1 MSAFQRPYNFALAA
15 LAVLAGALSS
25 CGGGG
30 GSGGGNPAT
39 GALRLV
45 SISVTE
51 GATWEL
57 NRSVRLEFSRAVD
70 PAVLGS
76 SSVRI
81 TAADGLPAAGQYLL
95 EEPDVLVF
103 EPACPLDLSLD
114 GFGFRRGV
122 DYVLVVEDQDD
133 AAPVLAAD
141 GAELLEGASIA
152 FTAADGTDAADVL
165 WDPIVGAPSPIVRP
179 IGSQLVDS
187 SRVVIGEQGVEEYF
201 EFVPSTGAAV
211 PIDDLPLNLP
221 STFASQVCVALLFDQ
236 PIDPSPANLARLGL
250 ERQLP
255 SGTWQSIAVDR
266 VPVSNLCSEGVRV
279 DLKPTFVLPADTLVR
294 VVVDAGFEDIIGD
307 ASTVRRDGFALM
319 RTGPYSA
326 GYTFDLFENFDQD
339 PGQTS
344 ALVDATTGELVQPAK
359 WENGRLSAVAGFAGS
374 GGPGGNFD
382 LFVKPGQILELDT
395 DGDVVMGGP
404 NGATNVPNTLVNG
417 VLEVRNLTV
426 ELGGT
431 LRARGSH
438 PLFVRATQN
447 IRVFG
452 RIDVSGAN
460 GSVPTPLTDVSTL
473 GGRGGPAGGR
483 GGVPV
488 PIQGSAAMR
497 GGNGEAPP
505 GIVGQGGFG
514 GETAYGPQ
522 SVSWMF
528 GGGGGGGCLA
538 IGAAG
543 VAVPLP
549 SAGAGH
555 PLVFGAESKALKP
568 KAGALGL
575 TPFDDGDVTNDF
587 CGIRRLTT
595 NNTLVV
601 GELEHVS
608 GGCGGGAG
616 GDSVIGAVY
625 PNPIAP
631 ANEYRGGT
639 GGGGGGALVLSA
651 REDVVFGSNGRIFA
665 NGGAGSK
672 GQAFSLN
679 LALGGGGG
687 GGSGGWIVIE
697 AGDQVDMRLLGFEA
711 LEARGGLGAN
721 GGGSDPTIGRGSDG
735 GPGVIQI
742 HVQEVEADLLLPF
755 GASLATR
762 TEPNGWVLVP
772 RESNTSR
779 ALSAWIP
786 LPVGPTEANGLVDLV
801 FGGVDLATGRPI
813 DSNGDGQLDDLPAVL
828 GPTLVGNGPS
838 LPFVAADGYTLVVS
852 GAPLVGTPNGRLLDQ
867 PELLVGYV
875 IVLKSLDGTK
885 ERHHTVE
892 AAVYEPAPK
901 RLRLTASTSEG
912 SIEDSVEQ
920 LGDWVNYSLHPRHL
934 LVVSGSKRDWLDPRN
949 EITVRFQ
956 LANADASLAPDVA
969 NAGPWTT
976 NLDGQSL
983 TNRKFVRFEV
993 LFRVSPEVVALD
1005 NVELLP
1011 ALEFL
1016 RIYAVR

>member
-1 MSAFQRPYNFALAA
+1 MSALQRPYNFALGAVA
-15 LAVLAGALSS
+15 LLAGVLSS

-39 GALRLV
+39 GAFRLV
-45 SISVTE
+45 SVSVSE

-76 SSVRI
+76 QSVRI
-81 TAADGLPAAGQYLL
+81 TAADGLPAVGQFLL
-95 EEPDVLVF
+95 EEPAVLVF

-114 GFGFRRGV
+114 DFGFRRGV
-122 DYVLVVEDQDD
+122 DYVLVVEDKDD
-133 AAPVLAAD
+133 TAPVLAAD

-152 FTAADGTDAADVL
+152 FTAADGSDAADVL

-187 SRVVIGEQGVEEYF
+187 SRVVVGDQGVEEYF

-211 PIDDLPLNLP
+211 PVDDLPLNQP
-221 STFASQVCVALLFDQ
+221 STFGSQVCVALLFDQ

-255 SGTWQSIAVDR
+255 SGTWQTLAVDR

-279 DLKPTFVLPADTLVR
+279 DLKPMFVLPADTLVR
-294 VVVDAGFEDIIGD
+294 VVVDVGFEDIIGD

-319 RTGPYSA
+319 RTGAYPA
-326 GYTFDLFENFDQD
+326 GYTFDLFESFDQD
-339 PGQTS
+339 PGVTS
-344 ALVDATTGELVQPAK
+344 ALVDPVTGELVQPAK
-359 WENGRLSAVAGFAGS
+359 WENGRLSAVAGFAGT
-374 GGPGGNFD
+374 GGPGGTFD
-382 LFVKPGQILELDT
+382 LFVKPGQIIEVDT
-395 DGDVVMGGP
+395 DGGVVMGGP
-404 NGATNVPNTLVNG
+404 NGASNVPNTVVNG
-417 VLEVRNLTV
+417 VLEVRNLVV

-431 LRARGSH
+431 LRAKGSH
-438 PLFVRATQN
+438 PLVVRATED
-447 IRVFG
+447 IRVLG

-460 GSVPTPLTDVSTL
+460 GIVPTPQADLSTL
-473 GGRGGPAGGR
+473 GGRGGPAAGR

-505 GIVGQGGFG
+505 GMVGQGGFG

-538 IGAAG
+538 VGAAG
-543 VAVPLP
+543 VGVPLP
-549 SAGAGH
+549 SANAGH

-568 KAGALGL
+568 KAGGLGL
-575 TPFDDGDVTNDF
+575 TPFDDGDLANDF

-595 NNTLVV
+595 GELVV
-601 GELEHVS
+601 GELANVS

-631 ANEYRGGT
+631 TNEYRGGT

-697 AGDQVDMRLLGFEA
+697 AGGAVDMRLLGFEA
-711 LEARGGLGAN
+711 IEARGGLGAN

-735 GPGVIQI
+735 GPGVVQI
-742 HVQEVEADLLLPF
+742 HVQDAANDLLLPF
-755 GASLATR
+755 GASLASR

-772 RESNTSR
+772 RESNSSR
-779 ALSAWIP
+779 ALSEWIP

-801 FGGVDLATGRPI
+801 FAGIDTATGRPV
-813 DSNGDGQLDDLPAVL
+813 DTNGDGQLDDLPAVL
-828 GPTLVGNGPS
+828 GPTLVGTGPS

-852 GAPLVGTPNGRLLDQ
+852 GAPLVGTPQGRYLDQ
-867 PELLVGYV
+867 PELLVGFV
-875 IVLKSLDGTK
+875 IVLKGINGT
-885 ERHHTVE
+885 ETRRHTVE
-892 AAVYEPAPK
+892 TAVYEPGPK

-912 SIEDSVEQ
+912 SIEDSVDH
-920 LGDWVNYSLHPRHL
+920 LGDWVEYTLHPRHL

-949 EITVRFQ
+949 ELRVRFQ
-956 LANADASLAPDVA
+956 LAGADAQLAPDLA
-969 NAGPWTT
+969 SAGPWTS

-993 LFRVSPEVVALD
+993 QFRVSPDVVAL
-1005 NVELLP
+1005 NNLELMP

-1016 RIYAVR
+1016 RLFAVR